1 MPLLCFG
8 HNQYLK
14 NLNLLSIYNYSF
26 YKGKLKWVCANVQIS
41 TEQSVSWVT
50 FDLSMKWKLLS
61 FVLTTVQGRDT

>member
-26 YKGKLKWVCANVQIS
+26 YKGKLKWVCANIQIS
-41 TEQSVSWVT
+41 TEQSVC
-50 FDLSMKWKLLS
+50 M
-61 FVLTTVQGRDT
+61 GHI